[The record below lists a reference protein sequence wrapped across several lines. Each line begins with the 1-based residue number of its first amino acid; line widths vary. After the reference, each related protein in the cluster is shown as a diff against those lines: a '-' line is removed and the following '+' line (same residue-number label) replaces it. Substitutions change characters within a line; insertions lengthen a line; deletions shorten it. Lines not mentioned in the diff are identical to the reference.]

1 MAENTERVLALE
13 LFNAA
18 QARDFRRPLK
28 SSPAVERLHEEYR
41 KVVPFIEVDR
51 VMYPLIAK
59 SIDFIAN
66 KEL

>member
-1 MAENTERVLALE
+1 
-13 LFNAA
+13 
-18 QARDFRRPLK
+18 
-28 SSPAVERLHEEYR
+28 
-41 KVVPFIEVDR
+41 VPFIEVDR